1 MDPQEEAMKMM
12 EEIINEALNVA
23 QLDSVE
29 DPDSYLNLE
38 GDPTNTS
45 VDATNVNEITML
57 HQLLIKYIFYIICYF
72 FFYVSFLLAIRIRIT
87 QGS

>member
-1 MDPQEEAMKMM
+1 MM
-12 EEIINEALNVA
+12 EEIINEVLNVA

-45 VDATNVNEITML
+45 IDATNVNEITML
-57 HQLLIKYIFYIICYF
+57 RQLLIKYIFYIVCYL
-72 FFYVSFLLAIRIRIT
+72 FFYVSFLLAIRIRIR

>member
-1 MDPQEEAMKMM
+1 MDPREEAMKMM

-23 QLDSVE
+23 QLDSIE

-45 VDATNVNEITML
+45 VDATNVI
-57 HQLLIKYIFYIICYF
+57 
-72 FFYVSFLLAIRIRIT
+72 
-87 QGS
+87 

>member
-1 MDPQEEAMKMM
+1 MDPREEAMKMM
-12 EEIINEALNVA
+12 EAIINEALNVA
-23 QLDSVE
+23 QLDSDE

-57 HQLLIKYIFYIICYF
+57 RQLLIKYIFYIICYF
-72 FFYVSFLLAIRIRIT
+72 FFYVSFLLAIRIRIR

>member
-1 MDPQEEAMKMM
+1 MM
-12 EEIINEALNVA
+12 EEIINEVLNVA

-45 VDATNVNEITML
+45 IDATNVNEITML
-57 HQLLIKYIFYIICYF
+57 RQLLIKYIFYIICYL
-72 FFYVSFLLAIRIRIT
+72 FFYVSFLLAIRIRIR

>member
-1 MDPQEEAMKMM
+1 MM

-23 QLDSVE
+23 QLDSIE

-57 HQLLIKYIFYIICYF
+57 RQLLIKYIFYIICYF
-72 FFYVSFLLAIRIRIT
+72 FFYVSFILSIRIRIR

>member
-1 MDPQEEAMKMM
+1 MM

-45 VDATNVNEITML
+45 IDATNVNEITML
-57 HQLLIKYIFYIICYF
+57 RQLLIKYIFYIICYL
-72 FFYVSFLLAIRIRIT
+72 FFYVSFLLAIRIRIR

>member
-1 MDPQEEAMKMM
+1 MDPREEAMKMM
-12 EEIINEALNVA
+12 EEIINEVLNVA

-45 VDATNVNEITML
+45 IDATNVNEITML
-57 HQLLIKYIFYIICYF
+57 RQLLIKYIFYIICYL
-72 FFYVSFLLAIRIRIT
+72 FFYVSFLLAIRIRIR